1 VFGELVGV
9 VISIFFVAIVLVL
22 SELIRRLGKFSTEF
36 TRKFVHI
43 GVSHWWLVAMFL
55 IGDIRYALIP
65 PVIFVFLNYYSYKKE
80 LIKSMERGKDSSDL
94 GTVYFPISLIVII
107 MLTWNGG
114 FLGEDLK
121 HLGALGVLTMG
132 YGDGFAAIIGE
143 NFGRRKYEIFGNRKS
158 LEGSIAM
165 FGFAFLVSA
174 IILGN
179 NISFEFDVFRISFV
193 IAVLAAIIEAITP
206 YGFDNLTVPIFT
218 TLNAYYFVKG
228 SPAFLFIYMAC
239 IGFVISFFIAYAAY
253 KKESLTLDGSIG
265 ATFLGT
271 LMYATSGLFGSIMMV
286 VFFLSSSIL
295 SHFKKNK
302 KGKAARQFDKTGRR
316 DIMQVFANGGVGL
329 IHSILY
335 YITKNPAYLVFLG
348 VSFAAANADTW
359 ATELGLLNKKN
370 PISLRT
376 FKPVEKGTSGAI
388 SLFGTFS
395 ALIGSMLIGIFA
407 TFGFSLLNIN
417 IAELG
422 LEVTHAFQMVTLG
435 GFIGSLIDSILG
447 ATVQGVYYSHE
458 LKGETEKKEYN
469 GRPNLLIRGFGFVN
483 NDLVN
488 FLSIGISSILF
499 LGIA

>member
-1 VFGELVGV
+1 MFGELVGV

-239 IGFVISFFIAYAAY
+239 IGFVISFLLPMP
-253 KKESLTLDGSIG
+253 LT
-265 ATFLGT
+265 
-271 LMYATSGLFGSIMMV
+271 
-286 VFFLSSSIL
+286 
-295 SHFKKNK
+295 
-302 KGKAARQFDKTGRR
+302 R
-316 DIMQVFANGGVGL
+316 
-329 IHSILY
+329 
-335 YITKNPAYLVFLG
+335 KNP
-348 VSFAAANADTW
+348 
-359 ATELGLLNKKN
+359 
-370 PISLRT
+370 
-376 FKPVEKGTSGAI
+376 
-388 SLFGTFS
+388 
-395 ALIGSMLIGIFA
+395 
-407 TFGFSLLNIN
+407 
-417 IAELG
+417 
-422 LEVTHAFQMVTLG
+422 
-435 GFIGSLIDSILG
+435 
-447 ATVQGVYYSHE
+447 
-458 LKGETEKKEYN
+458 
-469 GRPNLLIRGFGFVN
+469 
-483 NDLVN
+483 
-488 FLSIGISSILF
+488 
-499 LGIA
+499 